1 MRIKKITIHRNR
13 PTSYDQIEV
22 EDTDGNKFFFLDA
35 ELDGLVEEQQQGER
49 KRQKQQKR
57 YKGARG

>member
-22 EDTDGNKFFFLDA
+22 EDIDGNKFFFLDP
-35 ELDGLVEEQQQGER
+35 ELDGLVEEQQQGEQR
-49 KRQKQQKR
+49 RQR
-57 YKGARG
+57 SKGNESKVS